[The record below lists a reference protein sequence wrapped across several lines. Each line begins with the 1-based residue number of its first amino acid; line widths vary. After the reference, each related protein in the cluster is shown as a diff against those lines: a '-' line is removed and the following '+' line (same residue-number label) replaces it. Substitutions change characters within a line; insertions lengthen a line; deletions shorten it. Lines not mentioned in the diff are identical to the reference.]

1 MKESEARESAVEKA
15 TENEASEAM
24 PMQGGMSGHAPA
36 VKAAINAH
44 KAGHVPFPTLGS
56 SGGSGHR

>member
-1 MKESEARESAVEKA
+1 MKESEAHESAVEKA

-24 PMQGGMSGHAPA
+24 PMSSGHAPA

-44 KAGHVPFPTLGS
+44 KAGHVPFPMMGS
-56 SGGSGHR
+56 THHESK

>member
-1 MKESEARESAVEKA
+1 MKESEAHESAVEKA

-24 PMQGGMSGHAPA
+24 PMSSGMSGHAPA

-44 KAGHVPFPTLGS
+44 KAGHVPFPMMGS
-56 SGGSGHR
+56 THHGSK